1 MDAAF
6 FDNKASIVKD
16 DLVARVA
23 SGDRIA
29 IAASFF
35 SLYAYQELKEQLESL
50 KDFRFIY
57 TAPTFLT
64 EKTRKEARE
73 FYIPRLNRERSLY
86 GTDFEVKL
94 RNELSQKAIAAECA
108 KWIREKAAFKSFRQD
123 DAMNTFLGLQKP
135 DDAAVYM
142 PFNGFTTAE
151 LGVSRSSEYT
161 AVARMDTSSSQAFL
175 KMFDAAWR
183 DEARM
188 QDVTD
193 AVIESITTV
202 YRENPPG
209 LIYYSTLFN
218 VFNEFLDDISEDVL
232 PNEATGFKNSKI
244 WGKLYDFQ
252 RDAAL
257 AIINKL
263 ETYNG
268 CILADSVGLG
278 KTFTALAVIKYYE
291 TRNRN
296 VLVLCPKKLQ
306 ENWMAFRGNLIN
318 NPIAEDRLRYDVVF
332 HTDLS
337 RTRGDTATGLPIDRI
352 NWGNYDLVVIDE
364 SHNFRNGGASSVKAE
379 DKENRYEK
387 LMNKVI
393 KEGVNTKV
401 LMLSATPVNNKF
413 LDLKNQLA
421 LAYSGDPE
429 AWQDRLKL
437 DNDMDTVF
445 RVAQTAFA
453 RWSKLP
459 PDERTTKTLMGMLSF
474 DFFEILDQVTVARSR
489 KHIQRYYDMAALGS
503 FPTRNKP
510 LSKRP
515 KLSTLETSINY
526 HEIYEVLESLL
537 LAVYIPSQYLLPS
550 QAARYIDPEVS
561 GITIAGRETGIRK
574 LMNVNLLK
582 RLESSVHSFRLT
594 LERVQGYIAK
604 SIHQVEEY
612 ERGLG
617 GSVEDY
623 TVEGWEDLDFDD
635 EESSLFEV
643 GRSARIEIADLDYL
657 SWKRD
662 MASDLEQLELLLS
675 MIRDIEPQYDA
686 KLIELCEQI
695 ETKMEDPINP
705 GNRKVLVFT
714 AFADTAD
721 YLYEHLSSFAKDNL
735 NAETAII
742 TGKHPGT
749 STIAKVPHDMA
760 SILACFS
767 PISKERSL
775 IAPKLEQCDIDILI
789 GTDCISEG
797 QNLQDCDYLI
807 NYDIHWNP
815 VRIIQRFGRIDRI
828 GSKNGVI
835 QLSNYW
841 PDVELDEYIK
851 LQARVESRMRITVM
865 TSTGDDDYINETE
878 KGDLEYREKQL
889 RQMRDEVIDL
899 EDVSGGVSITDLG
912 LNEFRMDLLEFYKDN
927 PEIDNVPFGIHAVCS
942 GEEPGVIFVLKNVNQ
957 GVNIASRN
965 QLHPFY
971 LVYVKL
977 DGSVYFSH
985 LEPKT
990 ALDTM
995 RLLCKGRNEPDK
1007 ALCKAFNKE
1016 TANGRDMAATSKL
1029 LGDAIASMIDVKQ
1042 QSDIESFFGEGG
1054 TTFLEGDIAGLNDFE
1069 LLCFLVVR

>member
-1 MDAAF
+1 VDAAF

>member
-1 MDAAF
+1 MDASV
-6 FDNKASIVKD
+6 FDNRASIVKD
-16 DLVARVA
+16 DLVSKIS

-29 IAASFF
+29 VAASTF

-50 KDFRFIY
+50 EDFRFIY
-57 TAPTFLT
+57 VAPTFLA
-64 EKTRKEARE
+64 EKTSKEARE

-94 RNELSQKAIAAECA
+94 RNELSQKAIAEECA
-108 KWIREKAAFKSFRQD
+108 KWIKNKATFKSFRED
-123 DAMNTFLGLQKP
+123 DTMNTFLGIEKP
-135 DDAAVYM
+135 DEAVIYM

-151 LGVSRSSEYT
+151 LGVRKSSEY
-161 AVARMDTSSSQAFL
+161 AAIARMDTGSSQTFL
-175 KMFDAAWR
+175 KLFDAAWG
-183 DEARM
+183 DKDRM
-188 QDVTD
+188 QEVTE

-202 YRENPPG
+202 YRENPPE

-218 VFNEFLDDISEDVL
+218 VFSEFLDDISEDVL

-244 WGKLYDFQ
+244 WEKLYDFQ

-306 ENWMAFRGNLIN
+306 ENWMTFRGNLIN

-337 RTRGDTATGLPIDRI
+337 RSRGDTATGLPIDRI

-364 SHNFRNGGASSVKAE
+364 SHNFRNGGATSSKNE

-387 LMNKVI
+387 LMSKVI
-393 KEGVNTKV
+393 RDGVNTKV

-429 AWQDRLKL
+429 AWQSKLKL
-437 DNDMDTVF
+437 SNDMDTVF
-445 RVAQTAFA
+445 RVAQATFA

-459 PDERTTKTLMGMLSF
+459 ADNRTTKALMEMLSF

-489 KHIQRYYDMAALGS
+489 KHIQRYYDMTELGT

-510 LSKRP
+510 ISKRP
-515 KLSTLETSINY
+515 KLSTLESSINY

-550 QAARYIDPEVS
+550 RVSKYINPE
-561 GITIAGRETGIRK
+561 IANINIAGREAGIRK

-582 RLESSVHSFRLT
+582 RLESSVHSFQLT
-594 LERVQGYIAK
+594 LTRVYEHIANTI
-604 SIHQVEEY
+604 SQVEEFAN
-612 ERGLG
+612 EQN
-617 GSVEDY
+617 GSVLDFDA
-623 TVEGWEDLDFDD
+623 EGWEDLDFDD
-635 EESSLFEV
+635 SESTLFEV
-643 GRSARIEIADLDYL
+643 GKATRIEVADLDYI

-662 MASDLEQLELLLS
+662 MAQDLDQLTLLLS
-675 MIRDIEPQYDA
+675 MIGDIEPQYDA
-686 KLIELCEQI
+686 KLIELGMQVRDKI
-695 ETKMEDPINP
+695 ENPINE
-705 GNRKVLVFT
+705 GNKKLLIFT
-714 AFADTAD
+714 AFADTAE
-721 YLYEHLSSFAKDNL
+721 YLYEHLSKYAKSEL
-735 NAETAII
+735 GLETAIV
-742 TGKHPGT
+742 TGNNPGQ
-749 STIAKVPHDMA
+749 STITHLPRDMA
-760 SILACFS
+760 SILTCFS
-767 PISKERSL
+767 PISKERAL
-775 IAPKLEQCDIDILI
+775 VAPGMEQCDIDILI
-789 GTDCISEG
+789 ATDCISEG
-797 QNLQDCDYLI
+797 QNLQDCDYII

-828 GSKNGVI
+828 GSKNEVI
-835 QLSNYW
+835 QLTNYW

-851 LQARVESRMRITVM
+851 LKSRVESRMRVTVM

-889 RQMRDEVIDL
+889 RQMRDEIVDL

-912 LNEFRMDLLEFYKDN
+912 LNEFRMDLLEYYKAN
-927 PEIDNVPFGIHAVCS
+927 PDIDKVPFGIHAVS
-942 GEEPGVIFVLKNVNQ
+942 AGTEPGVIFVLKNVNQ

-971 LVYVKL
+971 LVYVKM
-977 DGSVYFSH
+977 DGNLCFTH

-995 RLLCKGRNEPDK
+995 RLLCKGKAEPDK

-1016 TANGRDMAATSKL
+1016 TSNGREMKATSKL
-1029 LGDAIASMIDVKQ
+1029 LGDAIASIIDVKE
-1042 QSDIESFFGEGG
+1042 QSDIESFFGSKQ
-1054 TTFLEGDIAGLNDFE
+1054 TTFLEGDIAGLDDFE

>member
-1 MDAAF
+1 MEAAV
-6 FDNKASIVKD
+6 FDNKARIVKD
-16 DLVARVA
+16 DLVARIA
-23 SGDRIA
+23 TGDRVA
-29 IAASFF
+29 VAASTF
-35 SLYAYQELKEQLESL
+35 SLYAYQELKKQLESL
-50 KDFRFIY
+50 EEFRFIY
-57 TAPTFLT
+57 TAPTFLE
-64 EKTRKEARE
+64 EKTKKEARE

-86 GTDFEVKL
+86 GTEYEVKL
-94 RNELSQKAIAAECA
+94 RNELSQKAIALECA
-108 KWIREKAAFKSFRQD
+108 KWIKSKATFKSFRKD
-123 DAMNTFLGLQKP
+123 DAMNNFLGVQKP
-135 DDAAVYM
+135 EDAVVYM

-151 LGVSRSSEYT
+151 LGVRKSSEYT
-161 AVARMDTSSSQAFL
+161 AIARMDTPSSQEFL
-175 KMFDAAWR
+175 KLFNAAWN

-188 QDVTD
+188 KNITD
-193 AVIESITTV
+193 AVIDSITTL
-202 YRENPPG
+202 YRENAPE

-232 PNEATGFKNSKI
+232 PNEATGFKNSVI
-244 WGKLYDFQ
+244 WNKLYDFQ

-296 VLVLCPKKLQ
+296 VLLLCPKKLQ
-306 ENWMAFRGNLIN
+306 ENWMTFRSNLVN
-318 NPIAEDRLRYDVVF
+318 NPIAADRLRYDVVF

-337 RTRGDTATGLPIDRI
+337 RTRGDTATGLPLDRI

-364 SHNFRNGGASSVKAE
+364 SHNFRNGGASSAKTE

-413 LDLKNQLA
+413 LDLRNQLA
-421 LAYSGDPE
+421 LAYSGNPE
-429 AWQDRLKL
+429 AWQNKLKL
-437 DNDMDTVF
+437 DNDVDTVF
-445 RVAQTAFA
+445 RVAQSTFA

-459 PDERTTKTLMGMLSF
+459 ADNRTTKALMGMLSF

-489 KHIQRYYDMAALGS
+489 KHIQRYYDVEAIGA
-503 FPTRNKP
+503 FPERNKP
-510 LSKRP
+510 ISKRP
-515 KLSTLETSINY
+515 KLSTLTTSINY
-526 HEIYEVLESLL
+526 HEIYEALEDLL
-537 LAVYIPSQYLLPS
+537 LAVYVPSQYLLQS
-550 QAARYIDPEVS
+550 RVSKYIDPEIT
-561 GITIAGRETGIRK
+561 GITIEGRESGIRK

-594 LERVQGYIAK
+594 LERVREYIGK
-604 SIHQVEEY
+604 TIYKIEEFELERSGTVFDSITEEW
-612 ERGLG
+612 
-617 GSVEDY
+617 D
-623 TVEGWEDLDFDD
+623 DLDFDD
-635 EESSLFEV
+635 EESTLFEV
-643 GRSARIEIADLDYL
+643 GRATKIEIADLDYL

-662 MASDLEQLELLLS
+662 LAQDYEQLELLLS
-675 MIRDIEPQYDA
+675 MVIDIEPQYDS
-686 KLIELCEQI
+686 KLIDLCAQI
-695 ETKMEDPINP
+695 NEKVQNPINP
-705 GNRKVLVFT
+705 DNKKILIFT

-721 YLYEHLSSFAKDNL
+721 YLYQHVSTYAKANL
-735 NAETAII
+735 GVDTAIV
-742 TGKHPGT
+742 TGKHPGK
-749 STIAKVPHDMA
+749 STIASVPRDMS
-760 SILACFS
+760 SILTCFS
-767 PISKERSL
+767 PISKERAL
-775 IAPKLEQCDIDILI
+775 IATQMEKHNIDILI
-789 GTDCISEG
+789 ATDCISEG

-828 GSKNGVI
+828 GSKNKTI
-835 QLSNYW
+835 QLTNYW

-851 LQARVESRMRITVM
+851 LQARVESRMKITVM

-889 RQMRDEVIDL
+889 KQMRDEVIDL

-912 LNEFRMDLLEFYKDN
+912 LNEFRMDLLEYYKEN
-927 PEIDNVPFGIHAVCS
+927 PEIDRVPFGIHAVCA
-942 GEEPGVIFVLKNVNQ
+942 GTEPGVIFVLKNVNQ

-971 LVYVKL
+971 LVYVKI
-977 DGSVYFSH
+977 DGSICFTH

-995 RLLCKGRNEPDK
+995 RLLCKGKAEPDQT
-1007 ALCKAFNKE
+1007 LCKAFNKE
-1016 TANGRDMAATSKL
+1016 TSNGKDMKAVSQL
-1029 LGDAIASMIDVKQ
+1029 LKDAIASIIDVKAQ
-1042 QSDIESFFGEGG
+1042 TDIESFFGSGQ
-1054 TTFLEGDIAGLNDFE
+1054 TTFLEGDIAGLDDFE

>member
-1 MDAAF
+1 MDAAV
-6 FDNKASIVKD
+6 FDNKVSIIKD
-16 DLVARVA
+16 DLVQRIA
-23 SGDRIA
+23 SGDRVA
-29 IAASFF
+29 VAASAF
-35 SLYAYQELKEQLESL
+35 SLYAYQELKKQLEQI
-50 KDFRFIY
+50 DEFRFIY
-57 TAPTFLT
+57 TAPTFL
-64 EKTRKEARE
+64 EDKVKKEARE
-73 FYIPRLNRERSLY
+73 FYIPRLNRERSLF
-86 GTDFEVKL
+86 GTEFEVRL

-108 KWIREKAAFKSFRQD
+108 KWIKNKATFKSFTKD
-123 DAMNTFLGLQKP
+123 DAMNNFLGIQKP
-135 DDAAVYM
+135 EDDVVYM
-142 PFNGFTTAE
+142 PFNAFTTSE
-151 LGVSRSSEYT
+151 LGVRSSSEYT
-161 AVARMDTSSSQAFL
+161 AIARMDTSSSQAFL
-175 KMFDAAWR
+175 KLFDAAWS
-183 DEARM
+183 DEDRM
-188 QDVTD
+188 RDVTET
-193 AVIESITTV
+193 VIDSITTL
-202 YRENPPG
+202 YRENPPE
-209 LIYYSTLFN
+209 LIYYATLFN

-232 PNEATGFKNSKI
+232 PNEATGFKNSAI
-244 WGKLYDFQ
+244 WNKLYDFQ

-306 ENWMAFRGNLIN
+306 ENWMTFRGNLIN

-337 RTRGDTATGLPIDRI
+337 RTRGDTATGLPLERI

-364 SHNFRNGGASSVKAE
+364 SHNFRNGGASSAKTE
-379 DKENRYEK
+379 TRENRYEK

-401 LMLSATPVNNKF
+401 LMISATPVNNKF

-421 LAYSGDPE
+421 LAYSGDPSS
-429 AWQDRLKL
+429 WKTKLKL
-437 DNDMDTVF
+437 ENDVDTVF
-445 RVAQTAFA
+445 RVAQNAFA
-453 RWSKLP
+453 RWSKLSASA
-459 PDERTTKTLMGMLSF
+459 RTTKALMDMLSF
-474 DFFEILDQVTVARSR
+474 DFFEILDRVTVARSR
-489 KHIQRYYDMAALGS
+489 KHIQRYYDVETIGA
-503 FPTRNKP
+503 FPERNKP
-510 LSKRP
+510 ISKRP

-526 HEIYEVLESLL
+526 HEIYEIIEDLL

-550 QAARYIDPEVS
+550 RVSKYIDPEIS

-594 LERVQGYIAK
+594 LERVRNYTGETIR
-604 SIHQVEEY
+604 QVEEF
-612 ERGLG
+612 EHEHNG
-617 GSVEDY
+617 
-623 TVEGWEDLDFDD
+623 TVIDFLPAGWDDLDFDD
-635 EESSLFEV
+635 EESTLFEV
-643 GRSARIEIADLDYL
+643 GRATKIEIADLDYL

-662 MASDLEQLELLLS
+662 MVGDFELLEVLLS
-675 MIRDIEPQYDA
+675 MIADIEPQYDS
-686 KLIELCEQI
+686 KLIDLCEQI
-695 ETKMEDPINP
+695 SEKVQNPINP
-705 GNRKVLVFT
+705 GNKKILIFT

-721 YLYEHLSSFAKDNL
+721 YLYEYVSAYAKDKLGIN
-735 NAETAII
+735 TAII
-742 TGKHPGT
+742 TGKRPGK
-749 STIAKVPHDMA
+749 STIDGVPKDMS

-775 IAPKLEQCDIDILI
+775 VAPQMEKYNIDILI
-789 GTDCISEG
+789 ATDCISEG

-828 GSKNGVI
+828 GSKNQVI
-835 QLSNYW
+835 QLTNYW

-851 LQARVESRMRITVM
+851 LQARVESRMKITVM

-878 KGDLEYREKQL
+878 RGDLEYRENQL
-889 RQMRDEVIDL
+889 KQMRDEVIDL

-912 LNEFRMDLLEFYKDN
+912 LNEFRMDLLEYFKDN
-927 PEIDNVPFGIHAVCS
+927 PEIDRVPFGIHAVCA
-942 GEEPGVIFVLKNVNQ
+942 GAEPGVIFVLKNVNQ

-977 DGSVYFSH
+977 DGSAYFTH

-995 RLLCKGRNEPDK
+995 RLLCKGKAVPDQ

-1016 TANGRDMAATSKL
+1016 TSSGKDMRAVSSL
-1029 LGDAIASMIDVKQ
+1029 LGYAIASIIDVKE
-1042 QSDIESFFGEGG
+1042 QSDIDSFFGSGQ
-1054 TTFLEGDIAGLNDFE
+1054 TTFLDGDIAGLDDFE